1 MFMRKVALSLSILC
15 CLLVAGSLS
24 AQATRTWVSGVG
36 DDVNPCSRTAP
47 CKTFA
52 GAISKTAA
60 CGEISVLDPGGYGAV
75 TITKSITI
83 DGSGTHASILN
94 GSVNGITV
102 FITNASD
109 VCKTVIL
116 RELSIN
122 GGGVSGVNGGFTGLS
137 GIRQISSV
145 DVALHVE
152 HVDIAHQTL
161 RGIDIAPT
169 TTSRTFLKD
178 VDIRHTTLDG
188 IEVRPSAGQLAKL
201 AATNVRARQSAA
213 SGLKLT
219 NNASVRVNDS
229 QFEGNA
235 NGVNVVANTVFSMFV
250 ETVMSNNTGTGL
262 INGSTAT
269 TLIDGCSISGN
280 NTGILNNTGGNV
292 ISFANSA
299 IAGNNFD
306 VTGTAV
312 TTGAHP

>member
-1 MFMRKVALSLSILC
+1 MRKVALSLSILC
-15 CLLVAGSLS
+15 CLLVATSLS

-94 GSVNGITV
+94 SSVNGV
-102 FITNASD
+102 LVSITNAADS
-109 VCKTVIL
+109 CKTVIL

-122 GGGVSGVNGGFTGLS
+122 GAGPVGTFTGLN

-152 HVDIAHQTL
+152 HVDISHQTQ
-161 RGIDIAPT
+161 RGIDINPT

-229 QFEGNA
+229 HFEGNA